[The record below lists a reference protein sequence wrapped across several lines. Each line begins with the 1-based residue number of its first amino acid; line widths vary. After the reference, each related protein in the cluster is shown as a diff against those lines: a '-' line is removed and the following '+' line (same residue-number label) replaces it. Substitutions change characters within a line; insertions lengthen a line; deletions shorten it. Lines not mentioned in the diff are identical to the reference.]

1 MIIMKNYKKHILIIF
16 IAIFVFILFQSVT
29 VLGAADSDAYKDGY
43 TNGLWEGGDAAYD
56 DLEDGFKKNFRKAM
70 PKEDEIIS
78 RYDLD
83 KVSNNDKRDFIRGY
97 KEGFELGYNNTYDNP
112 KIEFTPTNYD
122 KVVGYAMGEA
132 AGLSDFYAGKK
143 NKWAEAVPSAAKLV
157 ELFGL
162 KNETTAYKNDFI
174 LNYKKEFQTA
184 YELAYK
190 NAKFE
195 PMANDALRGYEDG
208 DKIGKLMGAD
218 YGRKDFSGNKN
229 IDWKRN
235 LPSDNDLKK
244 TFSLHNEVPDY
255 VKSFLSAFKRSFED
269 RYNDS
274 YRDAGVE
281 YYSSLF
287 EDAYN
292 NGNSL
297 GQMKGSSIANVDYM
311 MGKPNSIEKYNF
323 TDENLTIE
331 YRLHNENKRYRDS
344 FIAGFNE
351 GFRIG
356 YIKTY
361 QLISTASFGE
371 KITEEIIP
379 IGGGYISSGDNK
391 LYATFDKGTFYNDVV
406 ASLDKYMQTTNTI
419 VMPDSNSFIRNSDLY
434 LFKVHND
441 RVEYDNDKA
450 VELSFEYYGGMN
462 GGIYRFKYG
471 VWDYIPS
478 KIAENSITAY
488 VSPKLAQESSIYG
501 VFIDKKAIIPLDL
514 RGHWAREE
522 AITALKRGYTG
533 LYSDNTFRPDT
544 PVSKAQ
550 LLLYLS
556 WADKWKVNIT
566 EEDLSVVEGL
576 VDFEEIKGIKELV
589 AYSIKKGYLGISN
602 NRFNSGESICY
613 SQLEKIIQKVK
624 MNNSFT
630 WKWVSDKMAMIKDK
644 RCSSLDSM
652 NNKVTRAEFIYLLN
666 LLNDN

>member
-1 MIIMKNYKKHILIIF
+1 MKDYRKHILIIF

-287 EDAYN
+287 EGAYN

-331 YRLHNENKRYRDS
+331 YRLHN
-344 FIAGFNE
+344 
-351 GFRIG
+351 
-356 YIKTY
+356 
-361 QLISTASFGE
+361 
-371 KITEEIIP
+371 
-379 IGGGYISSGDNK
+379 
-391 LYATFDKGTFYNDVV
+391 
-406 ASLDKYMQTTNTI
+406 
-419 VMPDSNSFIRNSDLY
+419 
-434 LFKVHND
+434 
-441 RVEYDNDKA
+441 
-450 VELSFEYYGGMN
+450 
-462 GGIYRFKYG
+462 
-471 VWDYIPS
+471 
-478 KIAENSITAY
+478 
-488 VSPKLAQESSIYG
+488 
-501 VFIDKKAIIPLDL
+501 
-514 RGHWAREE
+514 
-522 AITALKRGYTG
+522 
-533 LYSDNTFRPDT
+533 
-544 PVSKAQ
+544 
-550 LLLYLS
+550 
-556 WADKWKVNIT
+556 
-566 EEDLSVVEGL
+566 
-576 VDFEEIKGIKELV
+576 
-589 AYSIKKGYLGISN
+589 
-602 NRFNSGESICY
+602 
-613 SQLEKIIQKVK
+613 
-624 MNNSFT
+624 
-630 WKWVSDKMAMIKDK
+630 
-644 RCSSLDSM
+644 
-652 NNKVTRAEFIYLLN
+652 
-666 LLNDN
+666 